1 MNQQRSRRFKS
12 IKEARSKEIKENDM
26 FEMVKKKLKSKG
38 IKDLPFLRKK
48 KERFDYNCITPGT
61 KFMDKVANCLQY
73 YIMERY
79 VNHGPWKGLKIL
91 LSDSNV
97 PGEGGIN

>member
-12 IKEARSKEIKENDM
+12 IKEARLKETKEKDLY
-26 FEMVKKKLKSKG
+26 ELVRKKLKSKG
-38 IKDLPFLRKK
+38 IKNLPFKEK

-61 KFMDKVANCLQY
+61 KFMDKVAKCLQY

-97 PGEGGIN
+97 PGEGGN